1 MGDTATTAPAAVV
14 TKRRLT
20 LGDDTSTLWV
30 TIAASGV
37 PLCWVVMGAALA
49 TGTWVAGGVP
59 GGWPSVGELWRVG
72 WMMAADG
79 AGLDEAWLLVSKS
92 NAVAAAAWLWLL
104 AAAYTTVL
112 VAVAAAVHR
121 WRDAGWPT
129 DALQGW
135 LRLGGGSR
143 PVKHFRRKD
152 WPIPPP
158 YSHLVPGPGVL
169 LGQDRG
175 RHVVAAGGTPVMV
188 FGPTRSGKTR
198 YVIAPNV
205 AWWPGPVVATSVKTD
220 LAEWTLAQR
229 QEKGRCYG
237 YDPTGRL
244 WPFME
249 AHGITPVVW
258 DPVRLLQGVP
268 DRDKREHA
276 TLLAQFLTSQSSSH
290 DAGSQGIWATLAQ
303 QYLTEVLVIAD
314 ELEYPLVDALN
325 WVMDIKG
332 FGNDK
337 TLPFEGMGPEGERS
351 LRRLRVLAGK
361 DDRFQGSVEITLK
374 EVTGALE
381 FTAASPTTAL
391 VPADLTTAGRGDT
404 LFLTA
409 DHLSQ
414 TTHKPAFAAVSR
426 YLFHVTETFRIDPDA
441 PPPAKPLF
449 ALDELANLARLA
461 DLPAV
466 VSTIRARAQVICGIQ
481 ERSQLEQGWGVP
493 GAKTL
498 IGNHPVKLQLP
509 GSSDASAMRDW
520 AVLAGDDS
528 DDSDSDQAAT
538 WRTIPKGHARV
549 LAEEHPAFEI
559 ELVDPCR
566 WLGDTP
572 PPAAEGP
579 EPDDDSSDTA
589 RPFDSPDPSSS
600 GADRSDLV
608 PVPAGVVDR
617 EPQKWHKVQ
626 AAGSDAAAAAYEAA
640 MARRGRQPPRPHPP
654 DGPSDATVTPLD
666 EYRPTRPSPSEQPT
680 ADGPSVSAGNTPPS
694 AAGGNREAAGTVPRP
709 PLPTRPDDRDA
720 PAGDVW
726 LPPAVY
732 DEAEDYWDEA
742 LAAAAREVDTGL
754 TDDDELSSLDVFTDD
769 DGNRYATHRF
779 GYTIGLDDVP
789 AYQEGV

>member
-1 MGDTATTAPAAVV
+1 MGDTPTTAPAAGG

-20 LGDDTSTLWV
+20 LGDDTTLWV
-30 TIAASGV
+30 AVAASGI
-37 PLCWVVMGAALA
+37 PLCWAVMGAALA

-59 GGWPSVGELWRVG
+59 GGWPSVGDLWRVG

-79 AGLDEAWLLVSKS
+79 ARLDEAWLLVSKS
-92 NAVAAAAWLWLL
+92 TAVAAAAWLWLL

-112 VAVAAAVHR
+112 VVAATAVHR

-135 LRLGGGSR
+135 LRMGGGSG
-143 PVKHFRRKD
+143 PVKHFRHKE

-229 QEKGRCYG
+229 QEQGRCYG

-332 FGNDK
+332 FGKDK
-337 TLPFEGMGPEGERS
+337 TLPFEGMGPEGQRS

-381 FTAASPTTAL
+381 FTAASPSTEL
-391 VPADLTTAGRGDT
+391 VPADLTTAGRADT

-426 YLFHVTETFRIDPDA
+426 YLFHVTETFLIDPDG

-538 WRTIPKGHARV
+538 WRTIPKGHARI

-559 ELVDPCR
+559 ELVDPAR
-566 WLGDTP
+566 WPADTP
-572 PPAAEGP
+572 PPAADGP
-579 EPDDDSSDTA
+579 EPDDDSGSGA
-589 RPFDSPDPSSS
+589 RPFDSPDPSST
-600 GADRSDLV
+600 GADRSDDLLSG
-608 PVPAGVVDR
+608 PAGVVDR
-617 EPQKWHKVQ
+617 EPPEWQKAQ

-640 MARRGRQPPRPHPP
+640 MARRNQPPDRPCPP
-654 DGPSDATVTPLD
+654 DQPTEATVTPLA
-666 EYRPTRPSPSEQPT
+666 EYRQTRPPPPDRPAAEVPN
-680 ADGPSVSAGNTPPS
+680 VSAGNNPAS
-694 AAGGNREAAGTVPRP
+694 ADGLNGKAAGTAPGPPRAA
-709 PLPTRPDDRDA
+709 LPDDREA
-720 PAGDVW
+720 SGPGVW

-732 DEAEDYWDEA
+732 DDAEDYWDEA
-742 LAAAAREVDTGL
+742 LAAAAREVDAGL
-754 TDDDELSSLDVFTDD
+754 ADDDELSGLDVFTDD
-769 DGNRYATHRF
+769 DGKRFAVHQF

-789 AYQEGV
+789 GYQEGV